1 MFRPSISSLILIMR
15 VTTILLFFQYQRL
28 QTAQELQRLLQVMLR
43 ADRDH
48 DGHFS
53 PQELEELLV
62 RLNTFGVERNRLRRV
77 FAVASTKS
85 FQRIYSAAADEYEQH
100 VATKEEAEWQTRQQQ
115 QHEEQVASCHSGMET
130 GGCQSNEALW
140 GTWDHYNADGQ
151 RQLSIV

>member
-1 MFRPSISSLILIMR
+1 MR

-53 PQELEELLV
+53 SQELEELLV

-85 FQRIYSAAADEYEQH
+85 FQRIYSAAAEEYEHH
-100 VATKEEAEWQTRQQQ
+100 VANQEDAERQTRQQ
-115 QHEEQVASCHSGMET
+115 EQEASCHSGMET

-140 GTWDHYNADGQ
+140 GTWDHYTADGQ